1 MFDIAFS
8 ELVVIGL
15 IALVI
20 LGPKRLP
27 EMARAA
33 GRWTARLRRFVD
45 DVKRDMGSE
54 LRREELAELRQIHQQ
69 ITETKQVIENTA
81 GSAFAGI
88 AEIRPTETA
97 PDYLVKALPDAA
109 VQDTQA
115 SRQAGMPGADAAPAP
130 APKKRARKTGRKK
143 PAGPKTKK
151 TPARQSHVRTGRK
164 SKS

>member
-1 MFDIAFS
+1 VFDIAFS

-15 IALVI
+15 VALVV

-33 GRWTARLRRFVD
+33 GRWTARIRRFIE

-54 LRREELAELRQIHQQ
+54 LRREELAELRQVHQQ
-69 ITETKQVIENTA
+69 ITETKQIFENTA
-81 GSAFAGI
+81 SSMVAGI
-88 AEIRPTETA
+88 ADIRPPESA

-109 VQDTQA
+109 VQDTRA
-115 SRQAGMPGADAAPAP
+115 PRQAGMPRTAAASVPT
-130 APKKRARKTGRKK
+130 PKKRASKSGRKK
-143 PAGPKTKK
+143 PANPKTKK
-151 TPARQSHVRTGRK
+151 TSTRKKHVRAGRK

>member
-33 GRWTARLRRFVD
+33 GRWTARIRRFIE

-54 LRREELAELRQIHQQ
+54 LRREELAELRQVHQQ
-69 ITETKQVIENTA
+69 ITETKQLFEHTA
-81 GSAFAGI
+81 GSAFSSI
-88 AEIRPTETA
+88 AEIRPPDSA

-109 VQDTQA
+109 V
-115 SRQAGMPGADAAPAP
+115 SPP
-130 APKKRARKTGRKK
+130 APKKRALKSARDK
-143 PAGPKTKK
+143 PARPKTIK
-151 TPARQSHVRTGRK
+151 TPARKTHVRTGRK

>member
-33 GRWTARLRRFVD
+33 GRWTARIRRFVD
-45 DVKRDMGSE
+45 EVKRDMGNE
-54 LRREELAELRQIHQQ
+54 LRRDELAELRQMHQQ
-69 ITETKQVIENTA
+69 ITETKQIFENTA
-81 GSAFAGI
+81 SSVVAGI
-88 AEIRPTETA
+88 ADIRPTETA
-97 PDYLVKALPDAA
+97 PDYLVKALPQAA
-109 VQDTQA
+109 
-115 SRQAGMPGADAAPAP
+115 SSAPASN
-130 APKKRARKTGRKK
+130 KRALKSGRKQ
-143 PAGPKTKK
+143 PAMSKTKK
-151 TPARQSHVRTGRK
+151 TRTRQSHVRTGRK

>member
-33 GRWTARLRRFVD
+33 GRWTARTRRFID

-54 LRREELAELRQIHQQ
+54 LRREELAELRSVQQ
-69 ITETKQVIENTA
+69 QLTETRQLIENTA
-81 GSAFAGI
+81 SSTFTGI
-88 AEIRPTETA
+88 SGARS
-97 PDYLVKALPDAA
+97 PDATPEYLVKALPADS
-109 VQDTQA
+109 VPTSTKKKEL
-115 SRQAGMPGADAAPAP
+115 SRS
-130 APKKRARKTGRKK
+130 TRKK
-143 PAGPKTKK
+143 KPKQK
-151 TPARQSHVRTGRK
+151 TRKARTRKAHV
-164 SKS
+164 

>member
-1 MFDIAFS
+1 VFDIAFS

-33 GRWTARLRRFVD
+33 GRWTARIRRFVE

-54 LRREELAELRQIHQQ
+54 LRREELAELRQVHQQ
-69 ITETKQVIENTA
+69 ITETKQLFEHTA
-81 GSAFAGI
+81 GSAFSSI
-88 AEIRPTETA
+88 AEIRPSESA
-97 PDYLVKALPDAA
+97 PDYLAKALPDSA
-109 VQDTQA
+109 VPDAQA
-115 SRQAGMPGADAAPAP
+115 TPGAAALSAPAS
-130 APKKRARKTGRKK
+130 KKRVLKSRRSK
-143 PAGPKTKK
+143 PARPKIKK
-151 TPARQSHVRTGRK
+151 TPARQSHVRAGRK

>member
-1 MFDIAFS
+1 VFDIAFS

-15 IALVI
+15 IALVV

-33 GRWTARLRRFVD
+33 GRWMAHIRRFVE
-45 DVKRDMGSE
+45 DVKRDVGSE
-54 LRREELAELRQIHQQ
+54 LRREELAELRQVHQQ
-69 ITETKQVIENTA
+69 ITETKQLFEHTA
-81 GSAFAGI
+81 SSAFSSI
-88 AEIRPTETA
+88 AEIRPPDSA

-109 VQDTQA
+109 VQDA
-115 SRQAGMPGADAAPAP
+115 PVPHQAGMLGADAAHAP
-130 APKKRARKTGRKK
+130 APKKRARKTGRKQ

-151 TPARQSHVRTGRK
+151 TPARKTHVRAGRK

>member
-1 MFDIAFS
+1 VFDIAFS

-15 IALVI
+15 IALVV

-33 GRWTARLRRFVD
+33 GRWTARIRRFVE

-54 LRREELAELRQIHQQ
+54 LRREELAELRQVHQQ
-69 ITETKQVIENTA
+69 ITETKQIIENSA
-81 GSAFAGI
+81 GSVLSGS
-88 AEIRPTETA
+88 AEIRPPESA

-109 VQDTQA
+109 A
-115 SRQAGMPGADAAPAP
+115 SAPAS
-130 APKKRARKTGRKK
+130 KKRAPKSGRKM
-143 PAGPKTKK
+143 PARLKTKK
-151 TPARQSHVRTGRK
+151 APARQSHVRAGRK

>member
-15 IALVI
+15 IALVV

-33 GRWTARLRRFVD
+33 GRWMARIRRFVE

-54 LRREELAELRQIHQQ
+54 LRREELAELRQVHQQ
-69 ITETKQVIENTA
+69 LAETRQIFESTASSAISGITD
-81 GSAFAGI
+81 SL
-88 AEIRPTETA
+88 PTETA
-97 PDYLVKALPDAA
+97 PGYLVKALPESD
-109 VQDTQA
+109 V
-115 SRQAGMPGADAAPAP
+115 SAP
-130 APKKRARKTGRKK
+130 APKRRTPKSGRKK
-143 PAGPKTKK
+143 SARPKTKK
-151 TPARQSHVRTGRK
+151 NPARKTHVRARRN

>member
-15 IALVI
+15 VALVV

-33 GRWTARLRRFVD
+33 GRWTARIRRFVE

-54 LRREELAELRQIHQQ
+54 LRREELAELRQVHQQ
-69 ITETKQVIENTA
+69 ITETKQIFEHTA
-81 GSAFAGI
+81 NSAFAGI
-88 AEIRPTETA
+88 AEIRPPETA
-97 PDYLVKALPDAA
+97 PDYLVKALPANAA
-109 VQDTQA
+109 TT
-115 SRQAGMPGADAAPAP
+115 PAT
-130 APKKRARKTGRKK
+130 KKRALKSGRKQ
-143 PAGPKTKK
+143 PARTKTKK
-151 TPARQSHVRTGRK
+151 NHARKNHVRTGRQ

>member
-15 IALVI
+15 IALVV

-33 GRWTARLRRFVD
+33 GRWTARIRRFVE

-54 LRREELAELRQIHQQ
+54 LRRDELAELRQVHQQ
-69 ITETKQVIENTA
+69 ITETKQIFETTA
-81 GSAFAGI
+81 NSMVAGI
-88 AEIRPTETA
+88 ADIRPPEVA
-97 PDYLVKALPDAA
+97 PDYLVKALPDNSA
-109 VQDTQA
+109 T
-115 SRQAGMPGADAAPAP
+115 
-130 APKKRARKTGRKK
+130 APKKRAAKSGRKK
-143 PAGPKTKK
+143 VVRPKTKK
-151 TPARQSHVRTGRK
+151 TPARQSHVRASRK

>member
-1 MFDIAFS
+1 MFDISFS

-15 IALVI
+15 VALVV

-33 GRWTARLRRFVD
+33 GRWTARIRRFVD

-54 LRREELAELRQIHQQ
+54 LRREELAQLRQVQQQ
-69 ITETKQVIENTA
+69 ISETKQLFEHTA

-88 AEIRPTETA
+88 AEIRPPESA
-97 PDYLVKALPDAA
+97 PDYQLKALPDAA
-109 VQDTQA
+109 
-115 SRQAGMPGADAAPAP
+115 SAP
-130 APKKRARKTGRKK
+130 APKKRAAKSARKQSAK
-143 PAGPKTKK
+143 PKNAKK
-151 TPARQSHVRTGRK
+151 TPVRPRHVRTGRK

>member
-15 IALVI
+15 IALVV

-33 GRWTARLRRFVD
+33 GRWTARIRRFVE

-54 LRREELAELRQIHQQ
+54 LRREELAELRQVHQQ
-69 ITETKQVIENTA
+69 ITETKQLFEHTA
-81 GSAFAGI
+81 GSAFSSI
-88 AEIRPTETA
+88 AEIRPPESA
-97 PDYLVKALPDAA
+97 PDYLVKALPDSA
-109 VQDTQA
+109 VQDAQGT
-115 SRQAGMPGADAAPAP
+115 PGATAASAT
-130 APKKRARKTGRKK
+130 APKKRALKSGRTR
-143 PAGPKTKK
+143 PKTKK

>member
-33 GRWTARLRRFVD
+33 GRWIARLRRFVD

-54 LRREELAELRQIHQQ
+54 LRREELAELRSVHQQ
-69 ITETKQVIENTA
+69 LTETKQIFEN
-81 GSAFAGI
+81 SASSALAGI
-88 AEIRPTETA
+88 ADIRPAESM
-97 PDYLVKALPDAA
+97 PDYLVKALP
-109 VQDTQA
+109 TK
-115 SRQAGMPGADAAPAP
+115 AAPA
-130 APKKRARKTGRKK
+130 ATPKKRMPPSRRKQ
-143 PAGPKTKK
+143 PA
-151 TPARQSHVRTGRK
+151 GRK
-164 SKS
+164 SKKSVTRKAHVRASRNPKS